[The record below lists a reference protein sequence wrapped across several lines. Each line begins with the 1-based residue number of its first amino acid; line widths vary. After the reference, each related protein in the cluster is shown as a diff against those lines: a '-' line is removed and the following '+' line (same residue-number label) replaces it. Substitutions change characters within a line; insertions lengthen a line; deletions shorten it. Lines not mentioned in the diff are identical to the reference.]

1 MSNVNVVPADARDD
15 VVRAAKAAALGE
27 LTRGAAHELNNP
39 LLAILGLVDLLVGDA
54 EEGTRAHRRLTVVRE
69 TALEMRAVLR
79 ALLEF
84 AREGGDSRERVD
96 LGDTVRQT
104 VELVR
109 RTSSARDVEL
119 VERIPQGTLAVVG
132 SPSQIG
138 QAVLHLLV
146 NAYAALPAGG
156 KVLVDVEAGG
166 GRATVTV
173 SDTGDGIPV
182 ELAERVFEPF
192 FTTRPDGSGLGLS
205 ASRAIAESHGGG
217 LELRAQDRGTTFVLT
232 LPLADEASAA

>member
-1 MSNVNVVPADARDD
+1 M
-15 VVRAAKAAALGE
+15 
-27 LTRGAAHELNNP
+27 
-39 LLAILGLVDLLVGDA
+39 
-54 EEGTRAHRRLTVVRE
+54 
-69 TALEMRAVLR
+69 
-79 ALLEF
+79 
-84 AREGGDSRERVD
+84 
-96 LGDTVRQT
+96 
-104 VELVR
+104 
-109 RTSSARDVEL
+109 
-119 VERIPQGTLAVVG
+119 
-132 SPSQIG
+132 
-138 QAVLHLLV
+138 
-146 NAYAALPAGG
+146 
-156 KVLVDVEAGG
+156 LVDVEAGG